1 MMLRTMTCVPSYV
14 DHEDDDL
21 CALIDHEADAV
32 SEAIAGTSHIP
43 ARVDH
48 VDFSLDLTTN
58 VIMNNYDVG
67 LLFPAVRL
75 YD

>member
-1 MMLRTMTCVPSYV
+1 MDEYK
-14 DHEDDDL
+14 DDGEDDDL

-48 VDFSLDLTTN
+48 VDLSLDLTN
-58 VIMNNYDVG
+58 VSD
-67 LLFPAVRL
+67 
-75 YD
+75 D

>member
-1 MMLRTMTCVPSYV
+1 MRMMTCVPSYV

-32 SEAIAGTSHIP
+32 SEAIAGTPHIP

-48 VDFSLDLTTN
+48 VDLSLDLT
-58 VIMNNYDVG
+58 
-67 LLFPAVRL
+67 
-75 YD
+75 